1 MTKRRLQ
8 IWHLDAWF
16 TNSIK
21 TATGASLG
29 MTWLPQGTLK
39 YPKSA
44 PSVFQEP
51 LRNFKAA
58 KQKTN
63 VFIIFISAQKV
74 ESDPQRSP
82 RTPLKSLGSLRALQA
97 QSLRASKPPVASAG
111 LAKREQLVE

>member
-1 MTKRRLQ
+1 
-8 IWHLDAWF
+8 
-16 TNSIK
+16 
-21 TATGASLG
+21 

-82 RTPLKSLGSLRALQA
+82 RTSLPRTPLKSLGSLRALQA

-111 LAKREQLVE
+111 LAKRKQLVE